1 MITVGICTGSFDDTD
16 KGFPGFDQ
24 NDEGFLPN
32 VKNEVIGLFNHDYAH
47 VTAPFTAPVYT
58 NALATAND
66 TKGFVLE
73 GTANI
78 AFPEGR
84 MRLSSVLDPELGQA
98 ANYVYWCDKQ
108 FPSDVLIEWEF
119 TPLAP
124 SGLCIMFFSACNRE
138 GGSVFD
144 ATPRTGRYEQYY
156 NGDIDAF
163 HVSYNR
169 TNALR
174 TPGGEGLRLCNLR
187 KSKGFYMAAQGGDP
201 IPELELIRPPY
212 PPFLISI
219 VKHGPLVAFY
229 VQKILSFTYYDD
241 GVSHGPLL
249 GGGRVGF
256 RQMSPMVGEY
266 ANLTV
271 KTI

>member
-1 MITVGICTGSFDDTD
+1 MTR
-16 KGFPGFDQ
+16 
-24 NDEGFLPN
+24 
-32 VKNEVIGLFNHDYAH
+32 LFNHDYAQT
-47 VTAPFTAPVYT
+47 TAPFTVPVYT
-58 NALATAND
+58 NALASASD
-66 TKGFVLE
+66 TSGFVLE
-73 GTANI
+73 GTANVD
-78 AFPEGR
+78 FPDGR

-98 ANYVYWCDKQ
+98 ANYVYWCDKE

-119 TPLAP
+119 TPLAE
-124 SGLCIMFFSACNRE
+124 SGLCILFFSARNRV

-144 ATPRTGRYEQYY
+144 AVARTGRYEQYY

-174 TPGGEGLRLCNLR
+174 TPKGEGLRLCNLR
-187 KSKGFYMAAQGGDP
+187 KSKGFHMAAQGGDP
-201 IPELELIRPPY
+201 IPELALCRPPY

-229 VQKILSFTYYDD
+229 IERILCFAYHDD
-241 GVSHGPLL
+241 GIAHGPLL
-249 GGGRVGF
+249 GGGRIGF

-271 KTI
+271 RSIK